1 MATIKNK
8 ELFDV
13 LANIVDTTFNSSE
26 RQENVFI
33 KLKVTDD
40 SSISV
45 MAQRIVNVQSSK
57 FYNEMRKHYEEEL
70 AAAIAKTLENLK
82 KAYLR
87 EVEIRSK
94 RLEKST
100 VGAPEPQK
108 IPTSISLKMVPG
120 TMHDDLEFVGMS
132 AYRSNKQAFYKLFVD
147 VDVT

>member
-1 MATIKNK
+1 MAIIKNK

-40 SSISV
+40 SNISV

-57 FYNEMRKHYEEEL
+57 FYNEMRKHYEDEL
-70 AAAIAKTLENLK
+70 VAAINKTLENLK
-82 KAYLR
+82 TAYLR

-100 VGAPEPQK
+100 IGAPAQQK
-108 IPTSISLKMVPG
+108 IPASISLKMIRG
-120 TMHDDLEFVGMS
+120 TLNDSLEFVGMS
-132 AYRSNKQAFYKLFVD
+132 AYRSNKQAFYKVFVD
-147 VDVT
+147 VSVD

>member
-40 SSISV
+40 SNISV

-57 FYNEMRKHYEEEL
+57 FYNEMRKHYEDEL
-70 AAAIAKTLENLK
+70 VAAINKTLENLK
-82 KAYLR
+82 TAYLR
-87 EVEIRSK
+87 EVE
-94 RLEKST
+94 KST
-100 VGAPEPQK
+100 IGAPAQQK
-108 IPTSISLKMVPG
+108 IPASISLKMIRG
-120 TMHDDLEFVGMS
+120 TLNDSLEFVGMS
-132 AYRSNKQAFYKLFVD
+132 AYRSNKQAFYKVFVD
-147 VDVT
+147 VSVD